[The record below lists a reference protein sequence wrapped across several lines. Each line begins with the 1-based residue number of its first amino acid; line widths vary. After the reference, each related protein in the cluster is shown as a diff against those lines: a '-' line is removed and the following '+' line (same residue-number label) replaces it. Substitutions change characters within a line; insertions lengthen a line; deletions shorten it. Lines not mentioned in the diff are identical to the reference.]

1 MKEDVVKM
9 KSELSEHQMTV
20 LNSEMEKHKKSPG
33 LAYVFWFFLGT
44 LGIHKFYIGKTIF
57 GIIYLLLGTGAWIS
71 LGVGIASETDVG
83 LGGGIIIFIILIS
96 ILGLL
101 LLIDVFTISRQI
113 RKVYEKK
120 EVKIIQRLAS
130 LTETS

>member
-71 LGVGIASETDVG
+71 LGVGIVSETYV
-83 LGGGIIIFIILIS
+83 
-96 ILGLL
+96 
-101 LLIDVFTISRQI
+101 
-113 RKVYEKK
+113 
-120 EVKIIQRLAS
+120 
-130 LTETS
+130 

>member
-33 LAYVFWFFLGT
+33 LAYVFLFFLGT

-57 GIIYLLLGTGAWIS
+57 GII
-71 LGVGIASETDVG
+71 
-83 LGGGIIIFIILIS
+83 
-96 ILGLL
+96 
-101 LLIDVFTISRQI
+101 
-113 RKVYEKK
+113 
-120 EVKIIQRLAS
+120 
-130 LTETS
+130 

>member
-1 MKEDVVKM
+1 M
-9 KSELSEHQMTV
+9 
-20 LNSEMEKHKKSPG
+20 
-33 LAYVFWFFLGT
+33 
-44 LGIHKFYIGKTIF
+44 
-57 GIIYLLLGTGAWIS
+57 LGTGAWIS

-120 EVKIIQRLAS
+120 EMKIIQKLAS
-130 LTETS
+130 PAQTE

>member
-57 GIIYLLLGTGAWIS
+57 GII
-71 LGVGIASETDVG
+71 
-83 LGGGIIIFIILIS
+83 
-96 ILGLL
+96 
-101 LLIDVFTISRQI
+101 
-113 RKVYEKK
+113 
-120 EVKIIQRLAS
+120 
-130 LTETS
+130 